1 MILTPIPSPVSLNVL
16 QRLIL
21 WSRPVVRVLPL
32 CGSSGSGR
40 FGYCLWWC
48 WFVFIAIRH
57 LRGFWFSR
65 KLRGDQGQ
73 AGALAD
79 GGPGVDGL
87 RTVGGQHPAVLP
99 DTAGDGQT
107 GLVPHGFCEGE
118 LRRDGRKEP
127 SRSQSF
133 WKKTRFLARTSEDTF

>member
-1 MILTPIPSPVSLNVL
+1 MISSPPSPVGPL
-16 QRLIL
+16 Q
-21 WSRPVVRVLPL
+21 LPPASDPLDPTSESCL

-40 FGYCLWWC
+40 FGSVRGVGFL
-48 WFVFIAIRH
+48 FFIIFFAIRH

-65 KLRGDQGQ
+65 KLRGHQSQ

-87 RTVGGQHPAVLP
+87 WTVGGQHPAVLP
-99 DTAGDGQT
+99 DAARDGQT

-118 LRRDGRKEP
+118 LRTNRRK
-127 SRSQSF
+127 SRQN
-133 WKKTRFLARTSEDTF
+133 L